1 MSDNSKTPRQD
12 RQPCA
17 AKGCPKLAAGFSRY
31 CHSHRHRHHYTRDPH
46 GRILRKRADL
56 GPYFDLVDTYLPRWR
71 DHAAIQ
77 AGFRWLETLLAEGST
92 YSGNSQ
98 THREIARELRRLRM
112 DGATGEAMFRKVA
125 AVAGYA
131 HFNQRTWDDGPCH
144 TVNLAHHMLR
154 AVPRP
159 GAAKMPGPAV
169 YALGQEVREVLGV
182 LLGQFWQAVERDV
195 TKQARARDAINAELS
210 VKPLGDG

>member
-1 MSDNSKTPRQD
+1 MKQYLPGWMQHPAMQR
-12 RQPCA
+12 A
-17 AKGCPKLAAGFSRY
+17 VGYL
-31 CHSHRHRHHYTRDPH
+31 
-46 GRILRKRADL
+46 GRL
-56 GPYFDLVDTYLPRWR
+56 LVD
-71 DHAAIQ
+71 
-77 AGFRWLETLLAEGST
+77 GST
-92 YSGNSQ
+92 YSGSSQ
-98 THREIARELRRLRM
+98 THRAIAKELRRLRM
-112 DGATGEAMFRKVA
+112 DGATGETMLAKLL

-210 VKPLGDG
+210 VRPLGDG